1 MASYPIIQE
10 REGEWT
16 SNEMIEILG
25 FRIPAFFV
33 YGSQG
38 PELLCDFITNFQ
50 TKPDDVFIVSYPKS
64 GELIFNSVWLG
75 AWKDFRIIPY
85 YSCWAAFSKVSY
97 RFRLCFHLSK
107 HCVRNEV
114 WDSKRIL
121 PRAFVNNLKP
131 DVAGDTIVSMYFLI

>member
-38 PELLCDFITNFQ
+38 PELLCDFIINFQ

-85 YSCWAAFSKVSY
+85 YSLKSCILKDILSLSPLFS
-97 RFRLCFHLSK
+97 FIQALHTQ
-107 HCVRNEV
+107 
-114 WDSKRIL
+114 IL

-131 DVAGDTIVSMYFLI
+131 DVAGNTIVSMYFLI

>member
-64 GELIFNSVWLG
+64 GELIFNCICRG
-75 AWKDFRIIPY
+75 AWKDFRIIPC
-85 YSCWAAFSKVSY
+85 YSLKSCILKGILSLSPLFS
-97 RFRLCFHLSK
+97 FIQALHTQ
-107 HCVRNEV
+107 
-114 WDSKRIL
+114 IL
-121 PRAFVNNLKP
+121 PRAFVNNLNP
-131 DVAGDTIVSMYFLI
+131 DIAGDTIVLMYFLI

>member
-64 GELIFNSVWLG
+64 GELIFNCIWRG
-75 AWKDFRIIPY
+75 AWKDFRIIPC
-85 YSCWAAFSKVSY
+85 YSLKSYILKGILSLSPLFS
-97 RFRLCFHLSK
+97 FIQALHTQ
-107 HCVRNEV
+107 
-114 WDSKRIL
+114 IL
-121 PRAFVNNLKP
+121 PRAFVNNLNP
-131 DVAGDTIVSMYFLI
+131 DIAGDTIVLMYFLI

>member
-25 FRIPAFFV
+25 LRIPAFFV

-38 PELLCDFITNFQ
+38 PELLYDFITNFQ

-64 GELIFNSVWLG
+64 GELIFNCIWRG
-75 AWKDFRIIPY
+75 AWKDFRIIPR
-85 YSCWAAFSKVSY
+85 YSLKSCILKVILSLSPLFS
-97 RFRLCFHLSK
+97 FIQALHTQIF
-107 HCVRNEV
+107 
-114 WDSKRIL
+114 

-131 DVAGDTIVSMYFLI
+131 DIAGDTIVLMYFLI

>member
-25 FRIPAFFV
+25 LRIPAFFV

-38 PELLCDFITNFQ
+38 PELLYDFITNFQ

-64 GELIFNSVWLG
+64 GELIFNC
-75 AWKDFRIIPY
+75 I
-85 YSCWAAFSKVSY
+85 
-97 RFRLCFHLSK
+97 
-107 HCVRNEV
+107 
-114 WDSKRIL
+114 
-121 PRAFVNNLKP
+121 
-131 DVAGDTIVSMYFLI
+131 